1 MQEVRM
7 TRGVCLCGTVQYEF
21 TAPFQMMMHCHCS
34 MCRKHH
40 GAAFATF
47 VAAPLTAFRWIAGEK
62 DVGKYQSSAQG
73 VRSYCTR
80 CGSVAPMLM
89 PEAGFAI
96 APAGNIEGDTGVRP
110 QGHMFAASKAPWYE
124 ITDAAPQHEGV
135 PPELGGGMGVAR
147 PDRKTRAGAIGGS
160 CLCGEVAYE
169 LRRPIRIYNCHC
181 WRCRRG
187 RSAAHASNLFVSL
200 EDFTVVHGSDSIA
213 QYKVPEARFFTV
225 AFCTRCGGGAP
236 RISLERGVA
245 SIPAG
250 TLDTDPGIRPEAH
263 IYVGSK
269 APWFEIGDDIPQY
282 AEGPPAA

>member
-1 MQEVRM
+1 M
-7 TRGVCLCGTVQYEF
+7 TKGVCLCGTVQYEF

-47 VAAPLTAFRWIAGEK
+47 VAAPFADFRWIAGEK
-62 DVGKYQSSAQG
+62 EIGRYQSSAQG
-73 VRSYCTR
+73 VRSYCTH

-96 APAGNIEGDTGVRP
+96 APAGNLEGDPGIRP
-110 QGHMFAASKAPWYE
+110 QGHMFVASKAPWYE
-124 ITDAAPQHEGV
+124 ITDAAPQHDAV
-135 PPELGGGMGVAR
+135 PPKLGGGMGVAR
-147 PDRKTRAGAIGGS
+147 PERRPTGGTVGGS
-160 CLCGEVAYE
+160 CLCGEVVYE
-169 LRRPIRIYNCHC
+169 LRNPVRIYNCHC
-181 WRCRRG
+181 SRCRRG
-187 RSAAHASNLFVSL
+187 RSAAHASNLFVKL
-200 EDFTVVHGSDSIA
+200 EEFAVIHGSDSIA

-236 RISLERGVA
+236 RISRERGVA

-250 TLDTDPGIRPEAH
+250 TLDSDPGIRPEAH

-269 APWFEIGDDIPQY
+269 APWFEISDDIPQY
-282 AEGPPAA
+282 AEGPPPA